1 MKKFLNLTII
11 LISLSIL
18 VLINGCDKSTSYEHD
33 IQIKNNI
40 HDSLKIY
47 PIKNLEDLYDIE
59 GAKSEDFKKGDKGK
73 WVIHSSFARNKG
85 KAYVDE
91 GMFLHINRNTREAS
105 GYYHIRKYFNDG
117 KADRKKYKV
126 KMINGKVIPNKN
138 VRNENIRNKIKN
150 FEFFGQYEDLN
161 KELKDKKV
169 KYYSNSNV
177 PDFQA
182 IYKLNEDDKI
192 MDKLKKR
199 YPIPYNS
206 AEMIIQGD
214 GRSEDKV
221 IGDKRIKI
229 KFKQTE
235 FNYYDTL
242 IFEPTD
248 ESE

>member
-1 MKKFLNLTII
+1 M
-11 LISLSIL
+11 
-18 VLINGCDKSTSYEHD
+18 
-33 IQIKNNI
+33 
-40 HDSLKIY
+40 
-47 PIKNLEDLYDIE
+47 
-59 GAKSEDFKKGDKGK
+59 
-73 WVIHSSFARNKG
+73 
-85 KAYVDE
+85 
-91 GMFLHINRNTREAS
+91 
-105 GYYHIRKYFNDG
+105 
-117 KADRKKYKV
+117 
-126 KMINGKVIPNKN
+126 
-138 VRNENIRNKIKN
+138 
-150 FEFFGQYEDLN
+150 
-161 KELKDKKV
+161 KDKKV

-192 MDKLKKR
+192 MNKLKKR